1 MKARY
6 ISAYN
11 NYVSI
16 SQGLRL
22 LIEFFDK
29 KKQDSVCPNLAY
41 HIGRKSIFENKD
53 KDTRYC
59 GGTLIE
65 LNGLSPRLLMFS

>member
-1 MKARY
+1 MKVRY

-11 NYVSI
+11 NYVNI

-22 LIEFFDK
+22 LTEFFDK
-29 KKQDSVCPNLAY
+29 KKLNYVCPNLAY
-41 HIGRKSIFENKD
+41 HVGRKSIFENKD
-53 KDTRYC
+53 RDTRYC

-65 LNGLSPRLLMFS
+65 LNGLSPRLLMFN